1 MKVVI
6 TGGSGFIGTNLIEY
20 LSLHN
25 FQIINYDINK
35 PKNLLHLEFWKKVD
49 ILNKKLLKSELVKD
63 QPEYIIH
70 LAARTDLNETEN
82 LIGYDVNITGVEN
95 LMSSTVNL
103 PTLKRLIIASSMLV
117 CKVGYQPK
125 TFDDYQPN
133 NLYGESKVFTEKIVK
148 GYNNNWVII
157 RPTSIWG
164 PWFGEPYFNFFK
176 LVINGLYF
184 NIPEKNASTKTYG
197 YVQNSC
203 SQIYS
208 IMMAKHEDVMHKCF
222 YIGDEQPINI
232 TVWSNLIRAELKKR
246 KLVTLP
252 VLILKI
258 GSYIGDFLQSKFR
271 FKSFPL
277 NTFRY
282 KNMTTDNIINN
293 VKETNSLLINNDLI
307 DFQEGIRRTLIWIN
321 NVNK

>member
-25 FQIINYDINK
+25 FEIINYDINI
-35 PKNLLHLEFWKKVD
+35 PKNFLHTAFWKKVD
-49 ILNKKLLKSELVKD
+49 LLDKNLLKYELTKD

-82 LIGYDVNITGVEN
+82 ISGYDINISGVEN
-95 LMSSTVNL
+95 LMSASIEL
-103 PTLKRLIIASSMLV
+103 PRLNRIIIASSMLV
-117 CKVGYQPK
+117 CKLGYQPK
-125 TFDDYQPN
+125 NFDDYQPN
-133 NLYGESKVFTEKIVK
+133 NLYGESKVLTEKIVK
-148 GYNNNWVII
+148 EYNNNWVII

-164 PWFGEPYFNFFK
+164 PWFGAPYFNFFK

-184 NIPEKNASTKTYG
+184 NIPEKKASTKTYG

-208 IMMAKHEDVMHKCF
+208 IMIAKHEDVIHKYF

-232 TVWSNLIRAELKKR
+232 TIWSNLIRSEINKP
-246 KLVTLP
+246 KLITLP
-252 VLILKI
+252 VEILKI
-258 GSYIGDFLQSKFR
+258 GSCIGDFLQSNFS
-271 FKSFPL
+271 FKGFPL

-293 VKETNSLLINNDLI
+293 INETNSLLINNDLI
-307 DFQEGIRRTLIWIN
+307 NLEEGIKKTITWIKN
-321 NVNK
+321 INK